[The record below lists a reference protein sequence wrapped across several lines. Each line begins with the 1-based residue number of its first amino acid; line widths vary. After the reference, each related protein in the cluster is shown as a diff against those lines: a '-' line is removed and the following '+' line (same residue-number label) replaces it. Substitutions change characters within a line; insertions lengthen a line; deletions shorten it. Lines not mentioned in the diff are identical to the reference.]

1 MKKPVFEVDENT
13 QNNYEFRARQ
23 HTMSGTEYLASDSLE
38 NLKKA
43 VRDRG
48 WKIAWITSRSGSLSN
63 GKKKAVEYTY
73 LPNTK

>member
-1 MKKPVFEVDENT
+1 MKKPVFEVDEQT
-13 QNNYEFRARQ
+13 QNDYEFRAKQ
-23 HTMSGTEYLASDSLE
+23 FTTNGTEYLASDSLE

-43 VRDRG
+43 IRERG

-73 LPNTK
+73 LPKQ